1 MKSEIIALKEPR
13 GGGASTR
20 LFFSIFGE
28 LVAFWFLDFFCKYP
42 LGVAVAQLLHGRGD
56 VHYAVFQQPW
66 TMPAFG
72 EP

>member
-1 MKSEIIALKEPR
+1 MKSEIIALKEPEE
-13 GGGASTR
+13 AP
-20 LFFSIFGE
+20 LLAYFFRSSANWWFFGFWIFS
-28 LVAFWFLDFFCKYP
+28 AKYP